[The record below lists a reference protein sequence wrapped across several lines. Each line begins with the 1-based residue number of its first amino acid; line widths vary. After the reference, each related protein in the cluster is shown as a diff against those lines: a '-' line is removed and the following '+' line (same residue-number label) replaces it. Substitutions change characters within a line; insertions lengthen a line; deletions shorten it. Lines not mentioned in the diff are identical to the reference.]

1 MQGKAEAR
9 EVDRIIQRMLEQDPI
24 TKDNALRWLMFA
36 TVVEASCK
44 AIRKEAMDK
53 LGR

>member
-24 TKDNALRWLMFA
+24 TKDNARRWLVFA
-36 TVVEASCK
+36 ATLEASCK
-44 AIRKEAMDK
+44 ALRKEAMDK